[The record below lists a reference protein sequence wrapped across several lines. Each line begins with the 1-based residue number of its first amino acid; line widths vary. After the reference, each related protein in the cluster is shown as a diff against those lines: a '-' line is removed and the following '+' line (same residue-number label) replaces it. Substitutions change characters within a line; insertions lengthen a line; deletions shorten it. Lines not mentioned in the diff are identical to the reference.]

1 MDLNL
6 DDILLKLIKSIDLFK
21 KISDQEAIEIA
32 KISNLKYCPK
42 WTRVIMQWKKP
53 DALYISWKWDI
64 SVFKKEDNIEFK
76 LGNIEEWEIFGE
88 MSYLK
93 NTNAMACVVCMTKSD
108 IWEIPLKKLKYPEI
122 IQKAYETMQEREKE
136 NQELFK
142 KYKLYKFL
150 I

>member
-6 DDILLKLIKSIDLFK
+6 EEVLLKLIKSIDLFQK
-21 KISDQEAIEIA
+21 VSDEEAIEIA
-32 KISNLKYCPK
+32 KISTLQYCPK
-42 WTRVIMQWKKP
+42 WKKIIIQWKKP
-53 DALYISWKWDI
+53 DALYISWKWEI
-64 SVFKKEDNIEFK
+64 WVFKKEDEIDFK

-88 MSYLK
+88 MSYLR
-93 NTNAMACVVCMTKSD
+93 NTQAMASVVCTTQCD

-122 IQKAYETMQEREKE
+122 IQKAYETMEERDKE
-136 NQELFK
+136 NQEIFK